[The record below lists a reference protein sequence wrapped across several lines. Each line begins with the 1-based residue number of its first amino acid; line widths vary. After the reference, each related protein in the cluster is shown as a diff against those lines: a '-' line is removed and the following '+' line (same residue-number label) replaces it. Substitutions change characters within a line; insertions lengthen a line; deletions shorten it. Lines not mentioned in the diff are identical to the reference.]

1 MTVIVRAE
9 HVLTMGPAGELR
21 DGAVALEGDR
31 IVDLGPFPAVVAR
44 RPDAA
49 VVGDEH
55 GIITPGL
62 VNCHNHL
69 SEALICGMASNLT
82 LWEWG
87 QRLIVPVG
95 LVLDREMAYLGAR
108 VKAAE
113 MLLSGVTCVNDMF
126 CYDNYRAQATLGV
139 VDALEEVGLRA
150 VQSLGAGD
158 VEFGG
163 DGRADP
169 RVVELI
175 FAEHEALADRCA
187 ASPLVT
193 FRYGIAT
200 VLAQTPE
207 LFAAGIKRAAN
218 EGWAVHTHIA
228 EVREELTACRVQHGM
243 NTLELAHHHGLLD
256 LELIAAHCVW
266 VNETDIGLLAARD
279 VKVAHN
285 PVANM
290 ILASGVCPV
299 PRLRREGVTVGIGT
313 DGAASNDSNNMLEA
327 MKMAALVQK
336 LHHLDATRMS
346 AADALRMATIE
357 GARALAMDREIGSLE
372 IGKKADVVRFSGLGP
387 GLANIHDPYERLVYC
402 ASPRDV
408 ADVWVD
414 GVRRVADGE
423 LSGCDVRR
431 LVLDSKPAA
440 VELVTRAG
448 LGELSVL
455 AGATEVPA

>member
-1 MTVIVRAE
+1 MSVIVRAE
-9 HVLTMGPAGELR
+9 HVLTMGTAGDVR
-21 DGAVALEGDR
+21 DGAVAFDGDR
-31 IVDLGPFPAVVAR
+31 IVDVGPWAEVAAR
-44 RPDAA
+44 RPDAT

-55 GIITPGL
+55 GVITPGL

-69 SEALICGMASNLT
+69 SEALICGMASDMT

-95 LVLDREMAYLGAR
+95 LVLDRELAYLGTR

-113 MLLSGVTCVNDMF
+113 MLLCGVTCVNDMF
-126 CYDNYRAQATLGV
+126 CYDNYGAQATLGV
-139 VDALEEVGLRA
+139 VDALEELGLRA
-150 VQSLGAGD
+150 VESLGAGD

-163 DGRADP
+163 TGRADHT
-169 RVVELI
+169 VMDLI
-175 FAEHEALADRCA
+175 FAEHEALADRCSS
-187 ASPLVT
+187 SPLVT

-207 LFAAGIKRAAN
+207 LFATGIKRAAE

-228 EVREELTACRVQHGM
+228 EVREELTSCRVQHGM
-243 NTLELAHHHGLLD
+243 NTLELSHRHGLLD

-327 MKMAALVQK
+327 VKMAALVQK

-346 AADALRMATIE
+346 ASDALRMATID
-357 GARALAMDREIGSLE
+357 GARALALDHEIGSLE
-372 IGKKADVVRFSGLGP
+372 VGKKADIVRFSGLGP

-414 GVRRVADGE
+414 GAQRVADGE
-423 LSGCDVRR
+423 LVGADLRR

-455 AGATEVPA
+455 ARTAEARP